1 MVKSRLGAATGWRR
15 PPIFAAL
22 RLRPVSAQHTDAE
35 GACIQ
40 RWATDRRQL
49 VEIGVAEGASAAE
62 TRAVM
67 HPDGE
72 LVLIDPYVDSRIPG
86 LQFMRAVA
94 HRIVAS
100 VDRGSVVWIDDYSAN
115 AAKTW
120 DRPIDFLFIDGDHSV
135 EGVRDDWEKWTRWI
149 SQGGVVLLHDSR
161 AEAAWVPDDSGP
173 VRVVRAA
180 SNDPA
185 WEVVDEV
192 DSITAL
198 QRA

>member
-135 EGVRDDWEKWTRWI
+135 EGVRDDWRNGR
-149 SQGGVVLLHDSR
+149 GGS
-161 AEAAWVPDDSGP
+161 A
-173 VRVVRAA
+173 RAA
-180 SNDPA
+180 SSFCTTRAQRPPGCLTIPA
-185 WEVVDEV
+185 R
-192 DSITAL
+192 SSSSRRQ
-198 QRA
+198 QRPSVGGR